1 MATVALGLINPLKY
15 LSIMLSL
22 PQVAQC
28 FAIMIG
34 NSVHYF
40 YKWYLNFKYGKKK
53 KKKGKK
59 EKRRNMAPRYSMFV
73 SCSHFKSI
81 ILDSNGYKFYVANS
95 REPTTKY
102 YSSRS
107 HQL

>member
-53 KKKGKK
+53 KKKVKK
-59 EKRRNMAPRYSMFV
+59 KKGETWHQDIPCLLAV
-73 SCSHFKSI
+73 L
-81 ILDSNGYKFYVANS
+81 ILNQ
-95 REPTTKY
+95 
-102 YSSRS
+102 SS
-107 HQL
+107 